1 MMDVESK
8 RVLRYFSLVQLL
20 YYSATALW
28 SYCNIYFRELGF
40 SGQEIGLMSS
50 AGTALVLVMLPVLG
64 ILSDRIRS
72 PRKVFLGLLLL
83 MFPLYLMVPVAGAV
97 FGKATALFTV
107 LIALLISSGQAA
119 VAMLDSWSGAA
130 LERLNQS
137 YGSVRRYGSLGY
149 ICMVLL
155 ASVVVGPVLPAWSCC
170 ILMPI
175 LGAPVIWMTLRGKE
189 EQPSERKE
197 KTVTTAGLL
206 SLVLKN
212 YYYLTYLLFIVGYY
226 AFVSIVDL
234 DISYL
239 MDYIGVRQSS
249 LGLVYA
255 VRGGMEVLGMILLGR
270 MKKLPPLWLLLTVA
284 GVLAAAEN
292 LLYVC
297 VGSMAGMLAV
307 TLLSGVGGSIFYGI
321 GANYVLRI
329 VDHRAAGTAMSVIGM
344 TRAVVSIVA
353 MSLGGTVIDRYGVTT
368 LTTSVGLLVMI
379 LSVAFAGT
387 CILGRQVLK
396 IPYVTEKEGKA

>member
-83 MFPLYLMVPVAGAV
+83 MVPLYLMVPVAGAV

-175 LGAPVIWMTLRGKE
+175 LGAPVIWMTLRGRE

-226 AFVSIVDL
+226 AFVAIVDL

-353 MSLGGTVIDRYGVTT
+353 MSLGGTVIDRCGVTT

-396 IPYVTEKEGKA
+396 IPYVTEKEGEL